1 LIRHDACFLCPLS
14 TICLIVDQREERQGT
29 KAGRPRIEIHPC
41 IQRTRSARMLGMF
54 ARPVFIFLVGHVI
67 LVTPAILLIG

>member
-1 LIRHDACFLCPLS
+1 
-14 TICLIVDQREERQGT
+14 
-29 KAGRPRIEIHPC
+29 
-41 IQRTRSARMLGMF
+41 MLGMF